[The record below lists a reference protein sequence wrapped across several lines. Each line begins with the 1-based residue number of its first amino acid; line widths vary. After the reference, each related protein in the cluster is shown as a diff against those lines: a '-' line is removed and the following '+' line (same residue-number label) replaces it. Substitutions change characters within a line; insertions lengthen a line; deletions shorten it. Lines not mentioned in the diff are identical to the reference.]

1 MKSSPRIFHENFLE
15 NTKER
20 PRKECAKI
28 HEKAPKMKI
37 IKENTELTESE
48 MEAIHIASEDWENI
62 LDGALAM
69 WGKDILNLENW
80 KE

>member
-1 MKSSPRIFHENFLE
+1 MRSSPRSFLENFLE

-20 PRKECAKI
+20 PRKEYAKI

-48 MEAIHIASEDWENI
+48 METLCIAGEDWENI
-62 LDGALAM
+62 LDGQ
-69 WGKDILNLENW
+69 
-80 KE
+80 

>member
-1 MKSSPRIFHENFLE
+1 
-15 NTKER
+15 
-20 PRKECAKI
+20 
-28 HEKAPKMKI
+28 MKI
-37 IKENTELTESE
+37 ITENTELTESE
-48 MEAIHIASEDWENI
+48 MEAIRIASEDWENI